1 MRGRAEGEL
10 DDLGLRGGRSVAR
23 DVGCLRSVRRDSVL
37 EPRGSGD
44 RVGLRH
50 RQDSSLDS
58 ALCASWVV
66 PRDRFRVFCRV
77 EWDSSSESSLLRL
90 MWCFFWNFSRAP
102 DALSSLDSSFGLL
115 I

>member
-10 DDLGLRGGRSVAR
+10 DDLGLRGGSSVAR

-37 EPRGSGD
+37 EPIGSED

-58 ALCASWVV
+58 ALWVV

-90 MWCFFWNFSRAP
+90 MWWCFWNFSRAP
-102 DALSSLDSSFGLL
+102 DAISSLDSFVGLL